1 MRHVI
6 SIDQGTTGSTVL
18 VLDEQL
24 AVRGRGYREFPQIY
38 PQPGWVEHD
47 PDAIWASVTAAL
59 GQAMYGIDASTIA
72 AIGITNQR
80 ETTVLWDRKTGQ
92 PVHHAIVWQDR
103 RTADR
108 CAELA
113 ASGKGPRI
121 RQLTGLALDPY
132 FSGTK
137 VSWILHNVPHV
148 AAAAHAGELAFGTID
163 SYLLW
168 RLTGGAV
175 HASDVTNASRTM
187 LLDLETLAWSDELL
201 ETIGVPRALLP
212 EVVASSGT
220 VGVTRS
226 VPGLPDGIAIAG
238 LAGDQQSALFG
249 QACFTPG
256 DAKCTYGTGAF
267 ILMNTGDKP
276 VASKR
281 GLLTTVAWKLS
292 SGELRYALEGSA
304 FIAGA
309 AVQWLRD
316 GLGIIKSASE
326 IEALA
331 REVPDSG
338 GVIVVPAFAGL
349 GAPHWRP
356 EARAAITGMTR
367 GTTRAHLAR
376 ATLEGIALQNVDI
389 LRAMQ
394 RDAGRPLGT
403 LKVDGGAAA
412 NDLLM
417 QFQSDVLG
425 VEIAPPELVESTALG
440 AAFLAGLGVG
450 VWRDQDQLRTTW
462 REQKRFRPT
471 TDRARVTEHLA
482 RWDAAVAKAYAR
494 ARDTPAYERELQ
506 RERYGRSRSVT
517 FLPALGRFGRF
528 HQVGGVQPAHDAS
541 TVANKSSS

>member
-6 SIDQGTTGSTVL
+6 AIDQGTTGSTVL

-24 AVRGRGYREFPQIY
+24 SVRGRGYKEFRQIY

-47 PDAIWASVTAAL
+47 PEDIWASVLDAL
-59 GQAMYGIDASTIA
+59 AQALKGIEPGSIA

-80 ETTVLWDRKTGQ
+80 ETSVIWDRKTGKAA
-92 PVHHAIVWQDR
+92 HNAIVWQDR

-108 CAELA
+108 CAELKA
-113 ASGKGPRI
+113 QGKEARVK
-121 RQLTGLALDPY
+121 QLTGLTLDPY

-137 VSWILHNVPHV
+137 VGWMLHNVNGM
-148 AAAAHAGELAFGTID
+148 AAAARAGSLAFGTID

-168 RLTGGAV
+168 RLTGGAS
-175 HASDVTNASRTM
+175 HATDVTNASRT
-187 LLDLETLAWSDELL
+187 LLFDINTLAWSDELL
-201 ETIGVPRALLP
+201 ELLGVPRALLP
-212 EVVASSGT
+212 EVVASSGQCGT
-220 VGVTRS
+220 TKGVA
-226 VPGLPDGIAIAG
+226 GLADGIPIAG
-238 LAGDQQSALFG
+238 FAGDQQAALFG
-249 QACFTPG
+249 QACFGVG

-276 VASKR
+276 VQSKS
-281 GLLTTVAWKLS
+281 GLLTTVAWKTGS
-292 SGELRYALEGSA
+292 ELRYALEGSA

-316 GLGIIKSASE
+316 GLGLIKSASE

-331 REVPDSG
+331 RSVPDSG

-356 EARAAITGMTR
+356 DARAAITGITR
-367 GTTRAHLAR
+367 GTTKAHLAR

-389 LRAMQ
+389 LRAME
-394 RDAGRPLGT
+394 RDSGHPLGV

-425 VEIAPPELVESTALG
+425 VEIARPELVESTALG
-440 AAFLAGLGVG
+440 AAFLAGLGTG
-450 VWRDQDQLRTTW
+450 VWKDQAQVSATW
-462 REQKRFRPT
+462 REQRRFKPT
-471 TDRARVTEHLA
+471 ADRGSVKEHVA
-482 RWDAAVAKAYAR
+482 RWDAAVAKA
-494 ARDTPAYERELQ
+494 
-506 RERYGRSRSVT
+506 
-517 FLPALGRFGRF
+517 
-528 HQVGGVQPAHDAS
+528 
-541 TVANKSSS
+541 